1 MTGGTRRRV
10 AKRAGGRAGR
20 ASILARVSGFA
31 VLAGMAGMAGG
42 RLTFAQAPV
51 SPPSVAPP
59 ASTSPSPGAV
69 PGAPAPALASP
80 PVVLPP
86 GTHLGAADVAIVGGN
101 VASARERALTE
112 SLRQAVADA
121 IATVAPEARAG
132 QPKTVVQV
140 LAKAR
145 SFVQRYRTRE
155 EGETGRGT
163 YAMKIEADVDEAA
176 LRRALERDRDRA
188 ASAGQAVAAAA
199 GASVGPPSCLLVANG
214 PAEAAEAVFRA
225 LLGAGMKVER
235 ARDALQPAQAAEAAA
250 RAGLGAVVLVNATAI
265 SEGALRGVGLEAA
278 SCTLAMRAVTSGS
291 GVALAEDTRSERA
304 FAAREEDARRDC
316 FTRAASLATPQ
327 VVPQSGGRRGATEL
341 RTIVADVAVVEPAT
355 VLTLL
360 KQLRASGSVSA
371 VDLRRVLPG
380 RIEVGIRS
388 RLTANALATAL
399 ARDEAAGPLVLSA
412 VEVSGDLL
420 RMAVRAREAVAP
432 VASPGPATPA
442 APPSR
447 DGPAPA
453 APGKP
458 ITP

>member
-1 MTGGTRRRV
+1 MTGSASRQV
-10 AKRAGGRAGR
+10 AKRAGGRAGG
-20 ASILARVSGFA
+20 AKGLALGLGFA
-31 VLAGMAGMAGG
+31 VLAGMSGG
-42 RLTFAQAPV
+42 RLTFAQVPV

-59 ASTSPSPGAV
+59 ASTSP
-69 PGAPAPALASP
+69 APAAAPAAPAGQVSP
-80 PVVLPP
+80 PPVLPP
-86 GTHLGAADVAIVGGN
+86 GTHLGAAEVAIVGGN

-121 IATVAPEARAG
+121 IATVAPEARGG
-132 QPKTVVQV
+132 QPKAVVQV

-176 LRRALERDRDRA
+176 LRRALERDRDRT
-188 ASAGQAVAAAA
+188 ASAGQGVAAAA
-199 GASVGPPSCLLVANG
+199 GASAGLPSCLLVANG
-214 PAEAAEAVFRA
+214 PAEAGEAVFRA
-225 LLGAGMKVER
+225 LVAAGVKVER

-265 SEGALRGVGLEAA
+265 SEGALRGVGLEAV
-278 SCTLAMRAVTSGS
+278 SCTLAMRTVTPGA

-304 FAAREEDARRDC
+304 FGAREDDARRDC

-327 VVPQSGGRRGATEL
+327 VVPQSGGQRGATEL
-341 RTIVADVAVVEPAT
+341 RTIVVDVAVVEPAT

-380 RIEVGIRS
+380 RIEIGIRS

-399 ARDEAAGPLVLSA
+399 ARDEASGPLVFSA

-432 VASPGPATPA
+432 VASPGPTTPA

-447 DGPAPA
+447 EGPAPA
-453 APGKP
+453 TPGKP